1 MPVLTTTQTI
11 TQSKTQSMNQS
22 TASSKKST
30 TRLTKR
36 GRNVVRSAAVASLLV
51 VIGAGFSAVGNAS
64 EKVVDSSPASSGY
77 TKLVVAP
84 GETLWSVASMVA
96 GSESVTKAEQEI
108 IDANNLT
115 SPDLSTGM
123 RIWVPSK

>member
-1 MPVLTTTQTI
+1 MATKLT
-11 TQSKTQSMNQS
+11 
-22 TASSKKST
+22 A
-30 TRLTKR
+30 R
-36 GRNVVRSAAVASLLV
+36 GRNVVRGTAVASLLI

-64 EKVVDSSPASSGY
+64 EKVADSSPAASGY
-77 TKLVVAP
+77 TRLVVAP

-115 SPDLSTGM
+115 SPDLSAGM

>member
-1 MPVLTTTQTI
+1 MATKLTP
-11 TQSKTQSMNQS
+11 
-22 TASSKKST
+22 
-30 TRLTKR
+30 R
-36 GRNVVRSAAVASLLV
+36 GKNVVRGTTLLSLLK

-64 EKVVDSSPASSGY
+64 EKVIGSTPATSGY
-77 TKLVVAP
+77 TQLVVAP

-96 GSESVTKAEQEI
+96 GSGSVNQAEQEI

-115 SPDLSTGM
+115 SPDLSAGM

>member
-1 MPVLTTTQTI
+1 M
-11 TQSKTQSMNQS
+11 
-22 TASSKKST
+22 A
-30 TRLTKR
+30 TRLTSR
-36 GRNVVRSAAVASLLV
+36 GKNVVRGTTVLSLLI

-84 GETLWSVASMVA
+84 GETLWSVTSMVA
-96 GSESVTKAEQEI
+96 GSESVNTAEQEI
-108 IDANNLT
+108 IEANNLT
-115 SPDLSTGM
+115 SPDLSAGM